1 MSAMILL
8 RATKKSAAATGGRSW
23 YRPAFDLLSQ
33 RSSDGVPRSFS
44 KCTGSSQ
51 LHQQQQLQQR
61 ALFSTKAID
70 KSDALLARSKQ
81 TLPLSTM
88 VQHCNNNDEGSN
100 GNTMIS
106 RAPPGNPTTM
116 AFMSRSSGSTSSS
129 PIRHN
134 SSGAALLRQSDEDED
149 NSDDVVVAGD
159 SSNGIAG
166 GGMANKS
173 QYESWMANLNR
184 GTDNTWLS
192 KPRTVEWYTG
202 LQPTICPGSDEHG
215 VLRSLPL
222 PNLSNVTRQ
231 GTKDY
236 FDNSWTLFEMMFAGL
251 KGEEPFYRYVN
262 NILFCVFSNLM
273 MLCNYCCAMNIS
285 ESTLL
290 FVCHDQSM
298 NKIYTLVSVLQA
310 TCTWTTSS
318 TNLLLWTHTLSIR
331 KQATCGR
338 RAFQT
343 SQSIL

>member
-8 RATKKSAAATGGRSW
+8 HATKKSAASVGGRSW
-23 YRPAFDLLSQ
+23 STKPAFDLLSQ
-33 RSSDGVPRSFS
+33 RSSDGVSRSFS

-51 LHQQQQLQQR
+51 QQQEQR

-70 KSDALLARSKQ
+70 RSDTLLARSKQ
-81 TLPLSTM
+81 TPPLASTM
-88 VQHCNNNDEGSN
+88 APHCNFHDEGNN
-100 GNTMIS
+100 GAIS

-129 PIRHN
+129 RPMGIRN
-134 SSGAALLRQSDEDED
+134 KSSGAAFLRQSDEDD
-149 NSDDVVVAGD
+149 VNYDDVVVAGD

-166 GGMANKS
+166 GGSMANKS

-192 KPRTVEWYTG
+192 QPRTVEWYTG
-202 LQPTICPGSDEHG
+202 LHPTICPGSDENG

-222 PNLSNVTRQ
+222 PNLANVTRQ

-262 NILFCVFSNLM
+262 NRLFCVFPNHML
-273 MLCNYCCAMNIS
+273 LCNYCCA
-285 ESTLL
+285 
-290 FVCHDQSM
+290 
-298 NKIYTLVSVLQA
+298 
-310 TCTWTTSS
+310 
-318 TNLLLWTHTLSIR
+318 
-331 KQATCGR
+331 
-338 RAFQT
+338 
-343 SQSIL
+343 

>member
-8 RATKKSAAATGGRSW
+8 HATKKSATSVGGRSW
-23 YRPAFDLLSQ
+23 SRPAFDLLSQ
-33 RSSDGVPRSFS
+33 RSSDGVSRSFS
-44 KCTGSSQ
+44 KRTGSSR
-51 LHQQQQLQQR
+51 QLQQR

-70 KSDALLARSKQ
+70 KSDTLLARSKQ
-81 TLPLSTM
+81 TPPLVSPM
-88 VQHCNNNDEGSN
+88 VQHCNYNDEGNN

-106 RAPPGNPTTM
+106 RVPPGNPTTM

-129 PIRHN
+129 RPMGIRN
-134 SSGAALLRQSDEDED
+134 KSSGAAFSRQSDEDDD
-149 NSDDVVVAGD
+149 NNDDVVAAGD

-166 GGMANKS
+166 GGSMANKS

-202 LQPTICPGSDEHG
+202 LQPTVCPGSDEHG

-251 KGEEPFYRYVN
+251 KGEDPFYRYVN
-262 NILFCVFSNLM
+262 NRLFVCFQIL
-273 MLCNYCCAMNIS
+273 CCFAIIVVLEYIS

-298 NKIYTLVSVLQA
+298 NEQNIHTYI
-310 TCTWTTSS
+310 CTTGHLYMDYVIHKSS
-318 TNLLLWTHTLSIR
+318 TMDTHPAYT
-331 KQATCGR
+331 
-338 RAFQT
+338 
-343 SQSIL
+343 

>member
-8 RATKKSAAATGGRSW
+8 HATKKSAASVGGRSW
-23 YRPAFDLLSQ
+23 SRPAFDLLYQ
-33 RSSDGVPRSFS
+33 RSSDGVSRSFS

-51 LHQQQQLQQR
+51 QQQDQR
-61 ALFSTKAID
+61 ALFSTKVID
-70 KSDALLARSKQ
+70 RSDTLLARSKQ

-88 VQHCNNNDEGSN
+88 APHCNFHDEGNN
-100 GNTMIS
+100 GAIS

-129 PIRHN
+129 RPMGIRN
-134 SSGAALLRQSDEDED
+134 KSSGAAFLRQSDEDED
-149 NSDDVVVAGD
+149 DNNNDAVVTARD

-166 GGMANKS
+166 GGSMANKS

-192 KPRTVEWYTG
+192 QPRTVEWYTG
-202 LQPTICPGSDEHG
+202 LHPTICPGSDENG

-262 NILFCVFSNLM
+262 NR
-273 MLCNYCCAMNIS
+273 
-285 ESTLL
+285 L
-290 FVCHDQSM
+290 FVC
-298 NKIYTLVSVLQA
+298 
-310 TCTWTTSS
+310 
-318 TNLLLWTHTLSIR
+318 
-331 KQATCGR
+331 
-338 RAFQT
+338 FQ
-343 SQSIL
+343 ILCCFAIIVVQ